1 LSTVKLLTY
10 EEMSTSD
17 HFEKLH
23 SELAS
28 VLNLEKLEAQLYLH
42 LLRTGPITA
51 SALAKELDIDRARSY
66 RTIDKMIR
74 GNIISTTFSSPKL
87 CMPIKPEEVLKLALK
102 KK

>member
-1 LSTVKLLTY
+1 MSTAKLLTY

-28 VLNLEKLEAQLYLH
+28 VLNLEKLEAQLYLY

-66 RTIDKMIR
+66 RIIDKMIR
-74 GNIISTTFSSPKL
+74 GNITSTTFSSP
-87 CMPIKPEEVLKLALK
+87 
-102 KK
+102 